1 MSLKSG
7 VIDSQLDLLS
17 DVLEDFCTKHNIE
30 LMSADDILY
39 GSSDNELSNY
49 QKDWLR
55 NYISIWDTIA
65 NLWGLIML
73 ETFTEFADYVWEFY
87 SPKSDLYPIKGLT
100 IEDVFQAIFTYKQR
114 LLKVSYNNPEY
125 VAAYGNNYSWGY
137 GDSLDRERVRDII
150 LEQPQFTWSS

>member
-1 MSLKSG
+1 MSSKTG

-49 QKDWLR
+49 QREWLR

-65 NLWGLIML
+65 NLWGLITMFKS
-73 ETFTEFADYVWEFY
+73 ESFGRIFWVDDSDDFKSCPQNIDGTGDFDQWDYVSEWTDWEGVNMETLLNIHQ
-87 SPKSDLYPIKGLT
+87 SCVINKNNHANSLT
-100 IEDVFQAIFTYKQR
+100 
-114 LLKVSYNNPEY
+114 
-125 VAAYGNNYSWGY
+125 
-137 GDSLDRERVRDII
+137 
-150 LEQPQFTWSS
+150 LEGV